1 MIQTLE
7 VGKPFPIK
15 NPHGKNDCVIAAVVG
30 QSFDIYCWIDGVNSK
45 EVQAWKRGWLRY
57 GAYVKD
63 DIPFFL
69 LYFVDVKWPLDISI
83 NILAEKEKDR
93 PYQEYLHSA
102 ANMVN
107 LMLIDADSNTLK
119 AMRMIGLDNAVAG
132 EIRLA
137 CINQLQRYQTS
148 DELNMHLDA
157 IVSTIHTE
165 EMIKASEMRELPHD
179 KK

>member
-7 VGKPFPIK
+7 VGKLFPLK

-30 QSFDIYCWIDGVNSK
+30 QSFDVYCWINGVNSK

-57 GAYVKD
+57 GAYIRD

-69 LYFVDVKWPLDISI
+69 LYFVGVKWPLDISI
-83 NILAEKEKDR
+83 NILTEKERDR

-107 LMLIDADSNTLK
+107 LHLIDAASNNIK
-119 AMRMIGLDNAVAG
+119 AMRMIGLDNTVAG

-148 DELNMHLDA
+148 AELNMHLDA
-157 IVSTIHTE
+157 IVSTVTTD
-165 EMIKASEMRELPHD
+165 EMIKSVEMRELPAR
-179 KK
+179 